1 MDSSIFLDNTVL
13 SDNLLMFDGKTQR
26 ISLYYFIYFILS
38 FFEDQKLVK
47 IKMAN
52 TGCVQTLNFC
62 SKFIIN
68 MVVDNI
74 FILGIIHKK
83 HE

>member
-13 SDNLLMFDGKTQR
+13 SDNLLMFAGKTQS
-26 ISLYYFIYFILS
+26 ISLYYFILS

-52 TGCVQTLNFC
+52 IRCVQTLNFC

>member
-13 SDNLLMFDGKTQR
+13 SDNLLMFDGKTQS
-26 ISLYYFIYFILS
+26 ISLYYFILS

-52 TGCVQTLNFC
+52 TGCMQTLNFC

>member
-13 SDNLLMFDGKTQR
+13 SDNLLMFAGKTQS
-26 ISLYYFIYFILS
+26 ISLYYFILS

-52 TGCVQTLNFC
+52 TGCMQTLNFC